1 LDPNDNV
8 LLRISGPHSCYLLCF
23 PRLPFTDGLQ
33 FKIQSADCQAELGT
47 IRKEWSGFMRE
58 MFTDA
63 DDFSVTF
70 PPDLDSRVKAL
81 VISAVFLLDFTYF
94 ENNHKQ
100 TS

>member
-1 LDPNDNV
+1 EIILESPDGEIIGKVRQESTCAVPKWTILDPNDNV

-63 DDFSVTF
+63 DDFSV
-70 PPDLDSRVKAL
+70 
-81 VISAVFLLDFTYF
+81 
-94 ENNHKQ
+94 
-100 TS
+100 